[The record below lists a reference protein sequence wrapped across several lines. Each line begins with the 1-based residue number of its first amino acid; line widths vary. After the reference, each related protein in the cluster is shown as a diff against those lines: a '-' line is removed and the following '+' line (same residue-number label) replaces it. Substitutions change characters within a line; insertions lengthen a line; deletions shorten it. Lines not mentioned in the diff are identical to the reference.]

1 MFATRR
7 KGSLFTSG
15 PDRWLV
21 LAGAG
26 LLVLG
31 LVLRLLTD
39 IGRSTAAGD
48 TAAPVADMPT
58 PESSPPGAPAL
69 PATTAETLAAS
80 PPALAPA
87 PAADV
92 KPSRPKSPPAAARA
106 AAKPAPKPSAP
117 VEATGLSGWGVQ
129 LGAFGNRANAERLRS
144 RVEVLGYH
152 TNVIDGGTLSRVRV
166 SGLADRAS
174 AEAAADSIARALGT
188 RGVVVG
194 PGR

>member
-48 TAAPVADMPT
+48 TATPMADIETPGSAAPT
-58 PESSPPGAPAL
+58 GAAL
-69 PATTAETLAAS
+69 PATTAETLAAT
-80 PPALAPA
+80 PPAPGAA
-87 PAADV
+87 PAAV
-92 KPSRPKSPPAAARA
+92 AKPPRSVAPPAAATTGAPRPATPA
-106 AAKPAPKPSAP
+106 AN
-117 VEATGLSGWGVQ
+117 GLSGWGVQ
-129 LGAFGNRANAERLRS
+129 LGAFGKRANAERLGS
-144 RVEVLGYH
+144 RVQVLGYRA
-152 TNVIDGGTLSRVRV
+152 NVIDAGTLTRVRV
-166 SGLADRAS
+166 SGLADRGA
-174 AEAAADSIARALGT
+174 AQAAADSIARALGT
-188 RGVVVG
+188 RGVVVA

>member
-21 LAGAG
+21 LAGSG

-39 IGRSTAAGD
+39 IGRSTAVGD
-48 TAAPVADMPT
+48 TAAPVADMPA
-58 PESSPPGAPAL
+58 PESSPPGAPTL

-80 PPALAPA
+80 PPALTPA

-92 KPSRPKSPPAAARA
+92 KPTPLKAPPTTAKA

-117 VEATGLSGWGVQ
+117 AEASGLSGWGVQ
-129 LGAFGNRANAERLRS
+129 LGAFGNRANAQRLRS

-152 TNVIDGGTLSRVRV
+152 ANVIDGGTLSRVRV
-166 SGLADRAS
+166 SGLANRAS
-174 AEAAADSIARALGT
+174 AETAADSIARALGT